1 MTQNEV
7 ITVALLATFALLLV
21 MVWVTDRRR
30 KKRGEHTAMSGVVGT
45 FDEVFHP
52 EAARAMEI
60 REVQQQL
67 PDEAPIPGDPLRHSA
82 KITSGGLDPFADAEC
97 ESHRLRFRFHD
108 KR

>member
-7 ITVALLATFALLLV
+7 ITVAVLTAFALLLV

-67 PDEAPIPGDPLRHSA
+67 PEEAPTPGDPLRQ
-82 KITSGGLDPFADAEC
+82 
-97 ESHRLRFRFHD
+97 ESVERNPRNG
-108 KR
+108 